1 MRRGLTV
8 DMGECT
14 VRGIRNSPRAGR
26 ERSRLNMADRL
37 NQVMRGEMGV
47 ESERKRERE
56 TRDQREI
63 QEGKELVAAMTGLYR
78 KEKLRKGKPLSW
90 KV

>member
-1 MRRGLTV
+1 
-8 DMGECT
+8 
-14 VRGIRNSPRAGR
+14 
-26 ERSRLNMADRL
+26 
-37 NQVMRGEMGV
+37 MRGEMGV

-78 KEKLRKGKPLSW
+78 KEKLREGKPLSW